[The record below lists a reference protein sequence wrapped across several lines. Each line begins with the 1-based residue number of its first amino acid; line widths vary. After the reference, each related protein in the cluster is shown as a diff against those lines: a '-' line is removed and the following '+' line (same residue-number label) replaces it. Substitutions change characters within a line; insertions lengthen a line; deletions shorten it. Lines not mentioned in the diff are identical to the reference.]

1 LKWLRLEGNAITV
14 HGKKLRFFSISGKP
28 RISTGQK
35 MILEKAPYIEP
46 DIDEQRQKTLHNLD
60 RALRIDEVQFGVFH
74 RPKGTGPHCPRCF
87 SIEWRR
93 TYEETLAML
102 RFEYKHKLIRIR
114 VRSVICTFCE
124 ILANV

>member
-1 LKWLRLEGNAITV
+1 LRWLLEGNAIKV
-14 HGKKLRFFSISGKP
+14 HGKKLKFFTIRGNP
-28 RISTGQK
+28 RISKERK

-46 DIDEQRQKTLHNLD
+46 DIDEQRQKTLNNLD

-74 RPKGTGPHCPRCF
+74 RPKGTGPPRPRCF

-102 RFEYKHKLIRIR
+102 RFEYKHKLIRIQ
-114 VRSVICTFCE
+114 VRSVMLY
-124 ILANV
+124 ILLNPG